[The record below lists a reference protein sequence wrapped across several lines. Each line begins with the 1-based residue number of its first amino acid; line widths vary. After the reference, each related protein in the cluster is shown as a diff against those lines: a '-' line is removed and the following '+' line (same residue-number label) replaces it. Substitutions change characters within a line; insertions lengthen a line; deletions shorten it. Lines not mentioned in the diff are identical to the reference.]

1 MRSGEREEQFLRA
14 FWQAWP
20 CAVLGGQLWM
30 GHPTVTIQKFLN
42 KVFKGLVLLGTNK
55 TGETKLNEGKQI
67 IAVRFEC
74 VFYSASSVNRN
85 HCAQGETYVAAKG
98 WAVTVVRNA
107 VPSDL

>member
-1 MRSGEREEQFLRA
+1 
-14 FWQAWP
+14 
-20 CAVLGGQLWM
+20 M